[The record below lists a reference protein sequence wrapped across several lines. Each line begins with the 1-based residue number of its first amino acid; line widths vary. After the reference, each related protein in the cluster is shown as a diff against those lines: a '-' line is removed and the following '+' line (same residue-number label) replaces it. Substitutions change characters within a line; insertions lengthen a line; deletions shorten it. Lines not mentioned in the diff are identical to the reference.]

1 MPRPV
6 LPWSPS
12 VSLASLTTPAVLLF
26 ALLAGPPPLGQNAP
40 AGGNEARAKAFVDLL
55 ASGAFDQAAAEF
67 TPQMTAGLSAQ
78 RLGAVWN
85 GLVTQAGAFRR
96 QSGVSSSTRGALASV
111 TVTCEFADATIDVQ
125 VTYDADARVAGL
137 SFRPGAASVVYS
149 PPAYADAAA
158 FTEREV
164 TVGTGRWTLPG
175 TLTLPVGAGP
185 FPAVVLVHG
194 SGPSDRDET
203 VGQNK
208 PFKDLALGLAS
219 HGISVLRYEKRTRQY
234 QGRLNDVANFTV
246 KDETIDDALAAV
258 DLLRQDPHVDP
269 TRVFVLG
276 HSLGGM
282 LAPRIGAADPRIAG
296 LIIMAGAVR
305 PLEQAIQDQSHY
317 LAMADGTITAEEQA
331 QLDRLAEMVNR
342 IRHLTPADAADRTLI
357 FGAPASVLARSARL
371 RSAGGR
377 GAALPADARAPGRAR
392 LPGDDGRIR
401 EVARGAGVE
410 AQREAPVIP
419 GAQPPVRAGHREEPA
434 RRVSD
439 ARSRERGGRSR
450 DRGVDWHNPLTTFRC
465 VLETHFVYDDAL
477 AGSVVVARCDQDS
490 NASRVISASLI
501 SMSTE
506 STTAHRDQR
515 RSC

>member
-1 MPRPV
+1 V
-6 LPWSPS
+6 NL
-12 VSLASLTTPAVLLF
+12 
-26 ALLAGPPPLGQNAP
+26 LLAASTTLSLILLTAAPLPAQNAP
-40 AGGNEARAKAFVDLL
+40 GDVHEARAKAFVDLL

-96 QSGVSSSTRGALASV
+96 PIGVSSSARGALTSV
-111 TVTCEFADATIDVQ
+111 TVTCEFVNATIDVQ
-125 VTYDADARVAGL
+125 VTYDADGRVAGL
-137 SFRPGAASVVYS
+137 SFRPGAAPVVYS

-158 FTEREV
+158 FTERDV

-175 TLTLPVGAGP
+175 TLTLPIGAGP

-234 QGRLNDVANFTV
+234 QGQLSDVANFTV
-246 KDETIDDALAAV
+246 KDETIDDAVAAV
-258 DLLRQDPHVDP
+258 DLLRGDPHVDP

-282 LAPRIGAADPRIAG
+282 LAPRIGVADPRIAG

-317 LAMADGTITAEEQA
+317 LAMADGTITAEEQV
-331 QLDRLAEMVNR
+331 QLDGLAQVADR
-342 IRHLTPADAADRTLI
+342 IRRLTPADAADRALI
-357 FGAPASVLARSARL
+357 LGAPASYWLDLRGYDPPAAAARLSQPMLVLQGERDYQVTMDEFAKWRAVLASKSNVKLQSFPAL
-371 RSAGGR
+371 NHLFVAGTGKS
-377 GAALPADARAPGRAR
+377 LPAEYQTPGHVSEGVVRAIAEWIDRAR
-392 LPGDDGRIR
+392 
-401 EVARGAGVE
+401 
-410 AQREAPVIP
+410 
-419 GAQPPVRAGHREEPA
+419 
-434 RRVSD
+434 
-439 ARSRERGGRSR
+439 
-450 DRGVDWHNPLTTFRC
+450 
-465 VLETHFVYDDAL
+465 
-477 AGSVVVARCDQDS
+477 
-490 NASRVISASLI
+490 
-501 SMSTE
+501 
-506 STTAHRDQR
+506 
-515 RSC
+515 